1 MKSLLFFIFCSFLI
15 SCDQKV
21 TSSIENS
28 ANSNSITLHTNDS
41 IRKRQATENFEKSTF
56 EVFKN
61 RELVNILAVKYN
73 LPSNH
78 LNDILVSYTDLV
90 NSIDLNSKSNKHM
103 EHIKNY
109 AFELG
114 MKEQLFSNLLLEYIS
129 ARIES

>member
-1 MKSLLFFIFCSFLI
+1 MKSILIFIFCSFLI
-15 SCDQKV
+15 SCDQKA
-21 TSSIENS
+21 TSPIENS
-28 ANSNSITLHTNDS
+28 ANSNSITLQTNDS
-41 IRKRQATENFEKSTF
+41 IRKRQATENFDKATF

-78 LNDILVSYTDLV
+78 LKDILVSYTELANIINV
-90 NSIDLNSKSNKHM
+90 NSESNKHT

-114 MKEQLFSNLLLEYIS
+114 MEKDDFADLLLEYLNLKK
-129 ARIES
+129 

>member
-1 MKSLLFFIFCSFLI
+1 MKSILIFIFCSFLI

-21 TSSIENS
+21 ASPRDNIANFISIN
-28 ANSNSITLHTNDS
+28 LQTNDS
-41 IRKRQATENFEKSTF
+41 IRKRQATENFDKATF
-56 EVFKN
+56 EIFKN

-90 NSIDLNSKSNKHM
+90 NTIDINSHSNKHT

-114 MKEQLFSNLLLEYIS
+114 IEEDVFGDLLLEYLS
-129 ARIES
+129 TRK

>member
-1 MKSLLFFIFCSFLI
+1 MKSILIFIFCSFLI

-21 TSSIENS
+21 NSPIENS
-28 ANSNSITLHTNDS
+28 ANSNSITLQTNDS
-41 IRKRQATENFEKSTF
+41 IRKRQATENFDKATF
-56 EVFKN
+56 EIFKN

-78 LNDILVSYTDLV
+78 LKDILVSYTELV
-90 NSIDLNSKSNKHM
+90 NSIDLDYNSDNHT

-114 MKEQLFSNLLLEYIS
+114 IEEDDFADLLLEYLNC
-129 ARIES
+129 R